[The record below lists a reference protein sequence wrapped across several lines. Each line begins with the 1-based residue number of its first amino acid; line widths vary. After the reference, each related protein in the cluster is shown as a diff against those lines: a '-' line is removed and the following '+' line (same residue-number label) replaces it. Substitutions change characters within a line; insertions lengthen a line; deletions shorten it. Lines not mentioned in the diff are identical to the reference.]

1 MTILEQ
7 GARAGDFL
15 LSEAKGE
22 RSREQVNLL
31 ALTEA
36 APAGTIIV
44 LDGAGYKPY
53 ESPETPAA
61 ITAPLA
67 ILFNNKPASE
77 DVQYAAVI
85 VRDAEVDGDLLF
97 GLDDAAL
104 TALASQGVIVR

>member
-22 RSREQVNLL
+22 RSREQVDLL
-31 ALTEA
+31 ALTGPA
-36 APAGTIIV
+36 AAGTVIV
-44 LDGAGYKPY
+44 LDGAGYKLY

-61 ITAPLA
+61 ITQPLA

-77 DVQYAAVI
+77 DVQPAAAI

-97 GLDDAAL
+97 GLDDAVL
-104 TALASQGVIVR
+104 TALAGQGVIVR